1 MQVFGVF
8 HMKDTFI
15 LRTEWWDAIS
25 ELNSEEQ
32 AEIIRLL
39 FLYHLEEPNFNLN
52 NLINLSVKLVWKMIE
67 PNLKRNIDAYD
78 KRCEQSK
85 KNGKLGG
92 RPKTKKNLK
101 KPLSDT
107 DTDSD
112 TDSDS
117 VSENESVSEK
127 EKENEKY
134 ADAPASNDPTLAS
147 APDKKFLSSKKKAV
161 EAQPK
166 PDKQPQQNNQTI
178 STQKFLIPCR
188 DIYEQWCEKK
198 LNAPAIINGKEIKSL
213 ETICKYLRKLVTLK
227 KKKDSNAPAEIIV
240 SNEEIT
246 AALKYTLDNFDKWDA
261 FHQKNIQLSQ
271 IASNIQNITNSIINP
286 RQNGKQTYHKNGY
299 LTDEEAAIIGKGTEK
314 FLEGII

>member
-1 MQVFGVF
+1 
-8 HMKDTFI
+8 MKDTFI

-101 KPLSDT
+101 KPLSE
-107 DTDSD
+107 SESESE
-112 TDSDS
+112 SDS
-117 VSENESVSEK
+117 VTVNENKK
-127 EKENEKY
+127 EKRSVKY

-261 FHQKNIQLSQ
+261 FHQKNIHLSQ